1 VRNRRAII
9 AFDAV
14 RPFPRFLISIA
25 LISPLCSGYSVLT
38 HEAVVD
44 AAWKQSI
51 RPLLLQKY
59 PATTPDQLL
68 EAHAYAY
75 GGCILQDMG
84 YYPFGSKLFSDLVH
98 YVRTADFVTN
108 LLKEEQNVDEYA
120 FALGALAHY
129 TSDNSG
135 HPIGVNR
142 AEPIEY
148 PKLRAKFGD
157 RITYEQD
164 PPDHL
169 KTEFGFDVVQ
179 VAQGHYAPQAYH
191 DLIGFQ
197 VAKPVLERAFLDT
210 YSVPFSAVVSRE
222 DLAFGTF
229 RFTVSHLLPEAS
241 KAAWAAKKNEIVAA
255 QPGITKSRF
264 IYQLRRSSYE
274 KNWGRDY
281 QRPGWFARF
290 LAFLFHL
297 VPKIGPFRTLAF
309 HPPSPEA
316 EKLMM
321 ASFNTTL
328 DRYRRHCTE
337 IAEGTLTLTNTNLDT
352 GAPDVPGKYRLA
364 LQAWSHLL
372 EKLAE
377 KNVAPSPEL
386 RQEILDYFTANVTP
400 ESDKARQEL
409 ATLSRQ

>member
-1 VRNRRAII
+1 VR
-9 AFDAV
+9 FL
-14 RPFPRFLISIA
+14 PRFLISIV
-25 LISPLCSGYSVLT
+25 LVSPLCPGYSVLT

-59 PATTPDQLL
+59 PATTRDQLR

-98 YVRTADFVTN
+98 YVRTADFVMN
-108 LLKEEQNVDEYA
+108 LLKEAQNVDEYA

-135 HPIGVNR
+135 HPNGVNR
-142 AEPIEY
+142 AEPLEY

-157 RITYEQD
+157 QITYEQD
-164 PPDHL
+164 PSDHL

-191 DLIGFQ
+191 DFVGFQ
-197 VAKPVLERAFLDT
+197 VAKPLLERAFLDT
-210 YSVPFSAVVSRE
+210 YSVPLSAVLTKE
-222 DLAFGTF
+222 DLAFGSF

-241 KAAWAAKKNEIVAA
+241 KAAWAAKKNDIVAA
-255 QPGITKSRF
+255 QPGITKRQF
-264 IYQLRRSSYE
+264 IYEMRRSGYQKE
-274 KNWGRDY
+274 WGRDY

-328 DRYRRHCTE
+328 DRFQRHCTE
-337 IAEGTLTLTNTNLDT
+337 IAQGTLALTNTNLDT
-352 GAPDVPGKYRLA
+352 GAPDVPGQYRLA
-364 LQAWSHLL
+364 LQAWSQLL
-372 EKLAE
+372 EKLADS
-377 KNVAPSPEL
+377 KVALSPEL
-386 RQEILDYFTANVTP
+386 RQDILAYFTGSVTP
-400 ESDKARQEL
+400 ESDKAQQEL